1 MHERTLENVMS
12 SFARGEHDVLVSTS
26 IIENGLDIPNVNTLI
41 VDRADWFGMAQLYQ
55 MRGRVGRGARQAWA
69 YFFHSGTGKLSEDAL
84 NRLDTLAENSEL
96 GAGLQIAMRD
106 LELRGAGDILSN
118 RQTGQVAAVGL
129 QLYTRMLSNAVR
141 GLKDE
146 TPASDGV
153 GEARLSI
160 DLPLPA
166 YLPSGWI
173 HEMELRLQI
182 YRRIAELGSV
192 QEVAQ
197 IREEL
202 RDRFGTLPPAVVN
215 LLYQIEVKLQGQAA
229 GATVIA
235 LRNAVLTIRL
245 SWLPTVNRERLQQA
259 LGSKVRVTRVAV
271 ELEFTNERPDWKPRL
286 QQLLDML
293 ARARPAEER

>member
-1 MHERTLENVMS
+1 
-12 SFARGEHDVLVSTS
+12 
-26 IIENGLDIPNVNTLI
+26 
-41 VDRADWFGMAQLYQ
+41 
-55 MRGRVGRGARQAWA
+55 
-69 YFFHSGTGKLSEDAL
+69 
-84 NRLDTLAENSEL
+84 
-96 GAGLQIAMRD
+96 
-106 LELRGAGDILSN
+106 
-118 RQTGQVAAVGL
+118 
-129 QLYTRMLSNAVR
+129 MLSAAVR

-146 TPASDGV
+146 SQGANGV
-153 GEARLSI
+153 GEARLAI

-166 YLPSGWI
+166 YLPSAWI

-182 YRRIAELGSV
+182 YRRIAGLGSA

-235 LRNAVLTIRL
+235 LRNATLTIRL
-245 SWLPTVNRERLQQA
+245 PWLPTVNRERLQQA
-259 LGSKVRVTRVAV
+259 LGMNLRVTRIAV
-271 ELEFTNERPDWKPRL
+271 ELDVAEERPDWKPLL

-293 ARARPAEER
+293 TRARPVEKT